1 MKNLKK
7 LWAIFGLVLVV
18 GLLAFLVLN
27 REKFEQKKYSVVSTS
42 FPGYDFARAVTKNT
56 NISTKMLVKPGAETH
71 TYEPTPQDIID
82 IKNADMFVYVGGDS
96 DTWVEKILKDVD
108 TKKTHVVKLVDL
120 VSTVE
125 EEIVEGMEDE
135 DEHEHDHDHDHSH
148 SHKHDDHDHDHD
160 HKHDHDHDH
169 HHDHES
175 HAHKHDHEEEE
186 EGLEIDEHVWTSPKN
201 AMEIVKKI
209 AKVASEI
216 DAAEK
221 NKIDDNA
228 EKYVAEIAQVD
239 KDLHQAIDGKIS
251 EIVVADRFPFRYFAD
266 EFGLKYAA
274 AFSGCSEQTEAS
286 AKTISFLIN
295 KVKQDKVKK
304 IYKIELS
311 NGKIAETVSKDTG
324 AEVLEL
330 HSAHNVT
337 ADDFSKGVTYVD
349 LIKRNL
355 SVLSK

>member
-71 TYEPTPQDIID
+71 IYEPTPQDIID
-82 IKNADMFVYVGGDS
+82 IKNADMFIYVGGDS
-96 DTWVEKILKDVD
+96 DTWVKKILKDVD

-135 DEHEHDHDHDHSH
+135 DEHDHEHDHDHSH
-148 SHKHDDHDHDHD
+148 SHEHDHDHD
-160 HKHDHDHDH
+160 HKH
-169 HHDHES
+169 HHD
-175 HAHKHDHEEEE
+175 EEE
-186 EGLEIDEHVWTSPKN
+186 EGPEIDEHVWTSPKK

-216 DAAEK
+216 DAAEET
-221 NKIDDNA
+221 KINDNA

-295 KVKQDKVKK
+295 IVKQDKVKK

-349 LIKRNL
+349 LMKRNL
-355 SVLSK
+355 LALSK

>member
-7 LWAIFGLVLVV
+7 LWAVFGLILVV

-56 NISTKMLVKPGAETH
+56 NISAKMLVKPGAETH

-120 VSTVE
+120 VSTLN
-125 EEIVEGMEDE
+125 EEIVEGMED
-135 DEHEHDHDHDHSH
+135 DDEHDHDHD
-148 SHKHDDHDHDHD
+148 DHDHD
-160 HKHDHDHDH
+160 HKHDHEHSHSHDHDH
-169 HHDHES
+169 DHDHES
-175 HAHKHDHEEEE
+175 HEHKHDHDEEE
-186 EGLEIDEHVWTSPKN
+186 EGPEIDEHVWTSPKK

-209 AKVASEI
+209 AEVASEI
-216 DAAEK
+216 DVAEK

-295 KVKQDKVKK
+295 KVKQEKIKK

-311 NGKIAETVSKDTG
+311 NGKIAETVSRDTG

-337 ADDFSKGVTYVD
+337 AEDFSKGVTYVD
-349 LIKRNL
+349 LMKRNL
-355 SVLSK
+355 VALSK

>member
-96 DTWVEKILKDVD
+96 DDWVKKVLKDVD

-120 VSTVE
+120 VSTVN

-135 DEHEHDHDHDHSH
+135 DEHEHDHDHE
-148 SHKHDDHDHDHD
+148 HDY
-160 HKHDHDHDH
+160 KHDHDHDH
-169 HHDHES
+169 HHN
-175 HAHKHDHEEEE
+175 HDHDQDEEE
-186 EGLEIDEHVWTSPKN
+186 EGEEIDEHVWTSPKK

-209 AKVASEI
+209 AEVASEI
-216 DAAEK
+216 DAAEET
-221 NKIDDNA
+221 KINDNA

-266 EFGLKYAA
+266 EFDLKYAA

-349 LIKRNL
+349 LMKRNL
-355 SVLSK
+355 AALSK

>member
-18 GLLAFLVLN
+18 GLLAFLALN

-96 DTWVEKILKDVD
+96 DDWVKKVLKDVD

-135 DEHEHDHDHDHSH
+135 DEHDHEHDHDHSH
-148 SHKHDDHDHDHD
+148 SHEHDHDHD
-160 HKHDHDHDH
+160 HKHDHD
-169 HHDHES
+169 
-175 HAHKHDHEEEE
+175 EEE
-186 EGLEIDEHVWTSPKN
+186 EGPEIDEHVWTSPKK

-216 DAAEK
+216 DAAEET
-221 NKIDDNA
+221 KINDNA

-295 KVKQDKVKK
+295 KVKQDKIKK

-349 LIKRNL
+349 LMKRNL
-355 SVLSK
+355 LALSK

>member
-82 IKNADMFVYVGGDS
+82 IKNADMFIYVGGDS

-120 VSTVE
+120 VSTVN

-135 DEHEHDHDHDHSH
+135 DEHDHEHDHDHDHD
-148 SHKHDDHDHDHD
+148 HDDHDHDHD
-160 HKHDHDHDH
+160 HNHDHKHDHDGHDH
-169 HHDHES
+169 DDHD
-175 HAHKHDHEEEE
+175 EE
-186 EGLEIDEHVWTSPKN
+186 EGAEIDEHVWTSPKK

-209 AKVASEI
+209 AEVASEI

-349 LIKRNL
+349 LMKRNL
-355 SVLSK
+355 LALSK

>member
-96 DTWVEKILKDVD
+96 DDWVKKVLKDVD

-120 VSTVE
+120 VSTVN

-135 DEHEHDHDHDHSH
+135 DEHDHEHDHDHSH
-148 SHKHDDHDHDHD
+148 SHEHDHDHD
-160 HKHDHDHDH
+160 HKHDHD
-169 HHDHES
+169 
-175 HAHKHDHEEEE
+175 EEE
-186 EGLEIDEHVWTSPKN
+186 EGPEIDEHVWTSPKK

-216 DAAEK
+216 DAAEET
-221 NKIDDNA
+221 KINDNV

-295 KVKQDKVKK
+295 KVKQDKIKK

-349 LIKRNL
+349 LMKRNL
-355 SVLSK
+355 LALSK

>member
-135 DEHEHDHDHDHSH
+135 DEHEHDHDHDH
-148 SHKHDDHDHDHD
+148 KHDHDHD

-169 HHDHES
+169 ES
-175 HAHKHDHEEEE
+175 HAHKHDHDEEE
-186 EGLEIDEHVWTSPKN
+186 EGPEIDEHVWTSPKK

-209 AKVASEI
+209 AEVASEI

-349 LIKRNL
+349 LMKRNL
-355 SVLSK
+355 LALSK

>member
-71 TYEPTPQDIID
+71 TFEPTPQDIID
-82 IKNADMFVYVGGDS
+82 IKNADMFIYVGGDS

-135 DEHEHDHDHDHSH
+135 DEHDHEH
-148 SHKHDDHDHDHD
+148 DHDHDHD
-160 HKHDHDHDH
+160 HKHDHGHDH
-169 HHDHES
+169 HHDHDHES
-175 HAHKHDHEEEE
+175 HEHKHEHDEEE
-186 EGLEIDEHVWTSPKN
+186 EGPEIDEHVWTSPKK

-209 AKVASEI
+209 AEVASEI
-216 DAAEK
+216 DAEEK
-221 NKIDDNA
+221 IKINDNA

-337 ADDFSKGVTYVD
+337 AEDFSKGVTYVD
-349 LIKRNL
+349 LMKRNL
-355 SVLSK
+355 LALSK

>member
-1 MKNLKK
+1 MKKLKK

-18 GLLAFLVLN
+18 GLLAFLALN

-82 IKNADMFVYVGGDS
+82 IKNADMFIYVGGDS
-96 DTWVEKILKDVD
+96 DTWVKKILKDVD

-135 DEHEHDHDHDHSH
+135 DEHDHGQDHHHDHEHDHDHVGHEHDHDHDHAGY
-148 SHKHDDHDHDHD
+148 
-160 HKHDHDHDH
+160 
-169 HHDHES
+169 DHES
-175 HAHKHDHEEEE
+175 HEYRHDHDEEE
-186 EGLEIDEHVWTSPKN
+186 EGPEIDEHVWTSPKK
-201 AMEIVKKI
+201 AMETVKKI
-209 AKVASEI
+209 AEVASEI
-216 DAAEK
+216 DTDEK
-221 NKIDDNA
+221 TKINDNA

-295 KVKQDKVKK
+295 KVKQEKIKK

-337 ADDFSKGVTYVD
+337 AEDFSKGVTYVD
-349 LIKRNL
+349 LMKRNL
-355 SVLSK
+355 LALNK